1 MDLIPTVFLISF
13 ISFILTYLL
22 IPSYIKKA
30 KLEGM
35 VGVDKYKVEKKEVA
49 ESGGITILF
58 GYLIALFMILEF
70 FQEFTVQIFAV
81 TTTVLLVAF
90 IGMID
95 DFYNISWRTKTLL
108 PLLAAPPL
116 MVIKAGVTAMY
127 LPFIG
132 TVDFGMIYTLIL
144 IPLAITGAANA
155 VNMVAGYN
163 GLEAGLGVLMF
174 SALSVIGFITS
185 NTIVV
190 LLSTPLVFV
199 LLAFLYYNR
208 LPARIFPGDS
218 GTFMIG
224 VMLAVIVILGN
235 IELVGV
241 ILIAPHIFNL
251 VLYYY
256 GYFKRGKEKTRS
268 ERFGSV
274 DKEGYLVVPNR
285 FFLPWLVASYKKT
298 TEKQAIY
305 KLYLL
310 ETIFVVVTVLLYLF

>member
-1 MDLIPTVFLISF
+1 MDFMTTVLLISF
-13 ISFILTYLL
+13 ISFILTYLI
-22 IPSYIKKA
+22 IPEYIKKA
-30 KLEGM
+30 KQTGI
-35 VGVDKYKVEKKEVA
+35 VGVDKYKIEKKEVA

-58 GYLIALFMILEF
+58 GYLSALFLSLHF
-70 FQEFTVQIFAV
+70 FPEYTVQVFAV
-81 TTTVLLVAF
+81 ATTVLLVAF

-127 LPFIG
+127 IPFIG
-132 TVDFGMIYTLIL
+132 TVDFGIIYTLIL

-163 GLEAGLGVLMF
+163 GLEAGMGVLMF

-190 LLSTPLVFV
+190 LLSTPLVFI
-199 LLAFLYYNR
+199 LLAFLYFNR
-208 LPARIFPGDS
+208 YPARIFPGDS

-224 VMLAVIVILGN
+224 VMLAVVVILGN

-241 ILIAPHIFNL
+241 ILIIPHIFNL
-251 VLYYY
+251 LLYYY
-256 GYFKRGKEKTRS
+256 GYFKRGVEKTRS

-285 FFLPWLVASYKKT
+285 FFLPWLIASFSKT
-298 TEKQAIY
+298 TEKKATY
-305 KLYLL
+305 TLYLIEL
-310 ETIFVVVTVLLYLF
+310 VFALIAVLLFVL

>member
-1 MDLIPTVFLISF
+1 MDFATTIILISF
-13 ISFILTYLL
+13 ISFIFTYLL
-22 IPSYIKKA
+22 IPAYIKKA
-30 KLEGM
+30 KQAGM

-90 IGMID
+90 IGMVD

-132 TVDFGMIYTLIL
+132 TVDFGIVYTLIL

-174 SALSVIGFITS
+174 SALST
-185 NTIVV
+185 
-190 LLSTPLVFV
+190 
-199 LLAFLYYNR
+199 
-208 LPARIFPGDS
+208 
-218 GTFMIG
+218 
-224 VMLAVIVILGN
+224 
-235 IELVGV
+235 
-241 ILIAPHIFNL
+241 
-251 VLYYY
+251 
-256 GYFKRGKEKTRS
+256 
-268 ERFGSV
+268 
-274 DKEGYLVVPNR
+274 
-285 FFLPWLVASYKKT
+285 
-298 TEKQAIY
+298 
-305 KLYLL
+305 
-310 ETIFVVVTVLLYLF
+310 